1 MTEWPG
7 SRTWADGDF
16 VQSESHKELQYFP
29 VEQSYI
35 QYKMENQSTYAYLVA
50 LEFPEGEKSR
60 VGTVCH

>member
-29 VEQSYI
+29 VEQSLYM
-35 QYKMENQSTYAYLVA
+35 YKMENQSTYAYLVS
-50 LEFPEGEKSR
+50 PGIPRRRKK
-60 VGTVCH
+60 